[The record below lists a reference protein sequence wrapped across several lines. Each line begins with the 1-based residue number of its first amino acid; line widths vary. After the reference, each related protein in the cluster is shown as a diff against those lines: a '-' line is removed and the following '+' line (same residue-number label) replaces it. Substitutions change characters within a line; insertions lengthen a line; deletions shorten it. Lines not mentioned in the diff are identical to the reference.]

1 MGDKS
6 AGVLLSSAY
15 LAPIQYFTKMVSY
28 ESVLIDQCESYIK
41 QSFRNRA
48 VILTSNGPVHLSI
61 PVVDGPRAKGLIRDI
76 KLSYDH
82 QWQQI
87 HWRGI
92 TSAYNNSPF
101 FEYYAD
107 ELAPFYH
114 EKKWKYLVDFNLQLQ
129 DVVIEA
135 LNLKLDIQQTTE
147 YFPIGEIPNGLVDCR
162 YTIHPKPQ
170 KRGEDKNYL
179 PVPYHQVFVDKF
191 GFVADLSI
199 IDLLCNEGPE
209 AVMVLKRSSV

>member
-107 ELAPFYH
+107 ELA
-114 EKKWKYLVDFNLQLQ
+114 KKM
-129 DVVIEA
+129 
-135 LNLKLDIQQTTE
+135 T
-147 YFPIGEIPNGLVDCR
+147 
-162 YTIHPKPQ
+162 
-170 KRGEDKNYL
+170 
-179 PVPYHQVFVDKF
+179 
-191 GFVADLSI
+191 LSI
-199 IDLLCNEGPE
+199 SETLPILSLLEVRGVVGKDIDGKFI
-209 AVMVLKRSSV
+209 ARV